1 MIYIFDIDGTLT
13 PSRNKMDENFHDFFM
28 NFVKI
33 HRVWLISGSDHT
45 KTIEQTENN
54 YEEVFVRFRDL
65 LTDKPW
71 CCDSREDVLSM
82 CQALADSMRKNLLIR
97 RGG

>member
-1 MIYIFDIDGTLT
+1 MKSERI
-13 PSRNKMDENFHDFFM
+13 RNKSRLTTKLYSDCHGSISESTFFEVD
-28 NFVKI
+28 N
-33 HRVWLISGSDHT
+33 LDT
-45 KTIEQTENN
+45 KTIEQAENN

-82 CQALADSMRKNLLIR
+82 CQALADSMRENLLIR
-97 RGG
+97 KEDK